1 MTALTTRAPGKV
13 NLCLYVGPS
22 RPDGLHEL
30 VSVIQP
36 LALAD
41 ELRLEPAEADEV
53 ICEGVEGENLAGRA
67 LDAYREAAGLSGHWR
82 LTIEKHVPVAAGM
95 GGGSSDA
102 AAALRLAARA
112 AGRPE
117 DPLVGQLAPE
127 LGADVPALLD
137 SRPKLVTGA
146 GEEVRALDRAGTWS
160 YVIVPV
166 AQRLSTPD
174 VYAEADRLGLPRS
187 AEDLAGRRREVEEA
201 LAARAASGGARPQ
214 RPPGRRP
221 LAVSGDRR
229 GARRRGRGGRARAR
243 QRLRADGGR
252 AVRGRRRRRGAR
264 AGAAL
269 SRGGGRRARGRS
281 LPMTTSP
288 PSAPA
293 R

>member
-1 MTALTTRAPGKV
+1 VTALTTRAPGKV

-41 ELRLEPAEADEV
+41 ELRLEPAEADEI

-82 LTIEKHVPVAAGM
+82 LTIDKHVPVAAGM

-137 SRPKLVTGA
+137 PRPKLVTGA

-201 LAARAASGGARPQ
+201 LAVGPLPADLVHNDLQDAARSLCPAIDEALAAVAEVAELALVSGSGPTVVGLCGDDAGDAARALAPRFPGAVASGPAKAP
-214 RPPGRRP
+214 
-221 LAVSGDRR
+221 
-229 GARRRGRGGRARAR
+229 
-243 QRLRADGGR
+243 
-252 AVRGRRRRRGAR
+252 
-264 AGAAL
+264 
-269 SRGGGRRARGRS
+269 
-281 LPMTTSP
+281 SP
-288 PSAPA
+288 
-293 R
+293 

>member
-41 ELRLEPAEADEV
+41 ELRLEPAEADEI

-82 LTIEKHVPVAAGM
+82 LTIDKHVPVAAGM

-137 SRPKLVTGA
+137 PRPKLVTGA

-201 LAARAASGGARPQ
+201 LAVGPLPADLVHNDLQDAARSLCPAIDEALAAVAEVAELALVSGSGPTVVGLCGDDAGDAARALAPRFPGAVASGPAKAP
-214 RPPGRRP
+214 
-221 LAVSGDRR
+221 
-229 GARRRGRGGRARAR
+229 
-243 QRLRADGGR
+243 
-252 AVRGRRRRRGAR
+252 
-264 AGAAL
+264 
-269 SRGGGRRARGRS
+269 
-281 LPMTTSP
+281 SP
-288 PSAPA
+288 
-293 R
+293 